1 MQRKRRRWKLSK
13 AFHSLAKKTRELHT
27 EYYVCQYLFLCISVT
42 SSITSFIIINTW
54 NFILKMYY
62 THKSKWPTFFTWA
75 DEWTMKILSAKVC
88 YSIIIV
94 SHQLAVLMGHISSSV
109 AEKKFYF
116 SKLTRETWREV
127 KVGMSLRYVIPYAL
141 LVCITLDNIII
152 LYHSR
157 TLRTLN

>member
-1 MQRKRRRWKLSK
+1 MKTLKSFSLSCEKKLVNCTQSILYVSISFYASLLRVLLQVSSSSTHEILFWK
-13 AFHSLAKKTRELHT
+13 
-27 EYYVCQYLFLCISVT
+27 CI
-42 SSITSFIIINTW
+42 
-54 NFILKMYY
+54 
-62 THKSKWPTFFTWA
+62 THISQSGPRFFTWA
-75 DEWTMKILSAKVC
+75 DEWTMKLLSAKVC